1 MPSAGQ
7 SPADP
12 GPGRRLDRE
21 ARLQKPQE
29 GWVSSLGGC
38 CLHVSWESLQRSG
51 FMHGLSG
58 CPHRAPKDGSVLCGA
73 WVLSQSCQP
82 GKVGSHGQ
90 WSGGCHYGRWRL
102 AGPSW
107 GERETGKEKAAQGQ
121 EQGTGWS
128 HFTEDPRAS
137 LAQGWARGLAPEG
150 QGQGKHWGSSALI
163 HISGSVPAPAHVRTS
178 PLDSQSRVNR
188 CLLC

>member
-7 SPADP
+7 SPAGP

-21 ARLQKPQE
+21 ARLQKLQE

-38 CLHVSWESLQRSG
+38 CLLVSWESLQRSG
-51 FMHGLSG
+51 FMDGLSG
-58 CPHRAPKDGSVLCGA
+58 CPHRAPKDGSVPCGA

-90 WSGGCHYGRWRL
+90 WSGGCHWGQWRL

-107 GERETGKEKAAQGQ
+107 GERETGKQGRRRQHRARSKGPGGPTSLRTPGLRWLRDGHGGWPLKVRAKVSTGGAQ
-121 EQGTGWS
+121 
-128 HFTEDPRAS
+128 
-137 LAQGWARGLAPEG
+137 L
-150 QGQGKHWGSSALI
+150 
-163 HISGSVPAPAHVRTS
+163 
-178 PLDSQSRVNR
+178 
-188 CLLC
+188 